1 MAQAPLPLARLQY
14 AAGSLGTGI
23 FSTVPAVLLLYFCT
37 RVLAIP
43 AGAAALIV
51 LLPKLWSIL
60 WDPFVGRWSDR
71 TRTRFGRR
79 RPFVLAGAIG
89 VGLSFWALF
98 APPFLA
104 PAVLIWWTGGA
115 YFLLTGFYS
124 LFAIPYLA
132 VPAEIGGGAA
142 DRARLVSWRIAAAM
156 IGVLIGGA
164 LAPML
169 VAWAGGG
176 RGGYAAMAAILGGFC
191 VAAMLCPL
199 VMMRRADPAPAR
211 HDGGPAARAG
221 FVRPSRRFLA
231 LAAGY
236 IVLLAATGILT
247 AALPYMVTGHF
258 GRGEGEVG
266 TALGVM
272 LLTTIVA
279 VPFWSRAGLRF
290 GALGT
295 LRLAVS
301 LLMAVAAALAAMLA
315 TGGGWTLLLLILA
328 LLGGLFAG
336 LQVLPYTIA
345 TQLIHDQAHDQ
356 GAEGSLMGIWTA
368 AEKIGLAVGPA
379 AFGAMLAATG
389 SSGSDGAAA
398 LFMAIGGIAL
408 ALLSLALLSAASARK
423 DARA

>member
-1 MAQAPLPLARLQY
+1 VGLDLLPSARIQY

-37 RVLAIP
+37 QVLAIP

-51 LLPKLWSIL
+51 LVPKLWSIL
-60 WDPFVGRWSDR
+60 WDPFVGRWSDGVSS
-71 TRTRFGRR
+71 RFGRR

-98 APPFLA
+98 SPPPLA
-104 PAVLIWWTGGA
+104 PAGLIWWAGGA
-115 YFLLTGFYS
+115 YFLLTSFYS
-124 LFAIPYLA
+124 LFAVPYLA
-132 VPAEIGGGAA
+132 VPAEISGGEA
-142 DRARLVSWRIAAAM
+142 DRARLVSWRITAAM
-156 IGVLIGGA
+156 IGVLLGGA

-176 RGGYAAMAAILGGFC
+176 RIGYATMAAILGLFC

-199 VMMRRADPAPAR
+199 IMMRRADPPQAPRGDA
-211 HDGGPAARAG
+211 PVARAG
-221 FVRPSRRFLA
+221 FVRPSGHFLA

-236 IVLLAATGILT
+236 VVLLAATGILT

-266 TALGVM
+266 TALGIM

-279 VPFWSRAGLRF
+279 VPVWSHAGLRF
-290 GALGT
+290 GALGS

-301 LLMAVAAALAAMLA
+301 LLIAVAAALAATLA
-315 TGGGWTLLLLILA
+315 MDGGWALLLAILA
-328 LLGGLFAG
+328 SLGALFAG

-345 TQLIHDQAHDQ
+345 TQLIHAQAHDD
-356 GAEGSLMGIWTA
+356 GAEGSLTGIWTA
-368 AEKIGLAVGPA
+368 SEKIGLAVGPA

-398 LFMAIGGIAL
+398 LFIAVVGAAL
-408 ALLSLALLSAASARK
+408 ALLSLALLAGVSARTG
-423 DARA
+423 AQA